1 MCSSR
6 IRFAF
11 SLVLAISLKK
21 VLKLSFV
28 GDFFSSWGQILLE
41 KGEGGLVLSRVF
53 GDVELIN

>member
-41 KGEGGLVLSRVF
+41 KGEEGLVLSRVF

>member
-21 VLKLSFV
+21 YLKLSFV

-41 KGEGGLVLSRVF
+41 KGEEGLVLSRVF